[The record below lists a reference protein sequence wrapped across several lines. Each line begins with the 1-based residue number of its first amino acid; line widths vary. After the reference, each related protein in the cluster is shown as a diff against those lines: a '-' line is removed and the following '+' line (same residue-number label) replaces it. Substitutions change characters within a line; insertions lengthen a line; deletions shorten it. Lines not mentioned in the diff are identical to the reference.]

1 MFFINGENLKDLL
14 VGFNLNRFV
23 LVVNISVFL
32 FMNLVYYIYVLF
44 KMIVKIIKIKLE
56 IGFLSF

>member
-1 MFFINGENLKDLL
+1 MCFINGENLKDLL

-32 FMNLVYYIYVLF
+32 FMNVLNLC
-44 KMIVKIIKIKLE
+44 IVKDDLK
-56 IGFLSF
+56 

>member
-1 MFFINGENLKDLL
+1 MCFINGENLKDLL

-23 LVVNISVFL
+23 LVGVFL
-32 FMNLVYYIYVLF
+32 FMNFVYYIYVLF

-56 IGFLSF
+56 KRFFKFLEG

>member
-56 IGFLSF
+56 KSCLSL

>member
-1 MFFINGENLKDLL
+1 MCFINGENLKDLL

-32 FMNLVYYIYVLF
+32 FMNFVYYIYVLF

-56 IGFLSF
+56 KGFLSL